1 MLGLRCRVSHLP
13 RQFVPLR
20 LIRSFNHT
28 SYKSM
33 ASQTTPTRPK
43 PDYTIPSESDITPVI
58 TPSGHWTHNT
68 PSTDQSSL
76 SRSFTFPTFNKA
88 WSFMSKV
95 ADQAVF
101 YRHHPEWSNTYN
113 KVFVRWTTHKVG
125 GQVTKVDLTM
135 AQVCDEAAT
144 EFGEIVK
151 QDGSERAQDDMAQ
164 LADMTQ
170 DGCDA
175 CATGKV
181 SK

>member
-1 MLGLRCRVSHLP
+1 
-13 RQFVPLR
+13 
-20 LIRSFNHT
+20 
-28 SYKSM
+28 
-33 ASQTTPTRPK
+33 
-43 PDYTIPSESDITPVI
+43 
-58 TPSGHWTHNT
+58 
-68 PSTDQSSL
+68 
-76 SRSFTFPTFNKA
+76 
-88 WSFMSKV
+88 MSKV

-125 GQVTKVDLTM
+125 SQVTKVDLTM
-135 AQVCDEAAT
+135 ARVCDEAAT
-144 EFGEIVK
+144 EFGEITK
-151 QDGSERAQDDMAQ
+151 KDEPGQAQEDDLAQ